1 LRGDYY
7 RFKTE
12 YLRPLPIPEA
22 TSGHQRLIET
32 FVGYVLALKREAA
45 GLADPPSLLVVMAAW
60 FEQLI
65 DALVY
70 ELYFPEE
77 FTSENRVSSALAV
90 LDLPPLADDK
100 TPPATLGV
108 FFNTLYAPEH
118 PVRRAAFF
126 IDTLP
131 SVRVIE
137 GKA

>member
-1 LRGDYY
+1 
-7 RFKTE
+7 
-12 YLRPLPIPEA
+12 
-22 TSGHQRLIET
+22 
-32 FVGYVLALKREAA
+32 
-45 GLADPPSLLVVMAAW
+45 MAAW
-60 FEQLI
+60 FEQLV

-77 FTSENRVSSALAV
+77 FTPENRVSSALES
-90 LDLPPLADDK
+90 LDLPPLEDGRA
-100 TPPATLGV
+100 PLATLGI

>member
-1 LRGDYY
+1 DLA
-7 RFKTE
+7 E
-12 YLRPLPIPEA
+12 PPPL
-22 TSGHQRLIET
+22 
-32 FVGYVLALKREAA
+32 LA
-45 GLADPPSLLVVMAAW
+45 VMAAW

-77 FTSENRVSSALAV
+77 FSPENRVSAALASV
-90 LDLPPLADDK
+90 DLPPLEAGRAPLASL
-100 TPPATLGV
+100 TA

-118 PVRRAAFF
+118 PVRRAVYF

-131 SVRVIE
+131 SVRIIE